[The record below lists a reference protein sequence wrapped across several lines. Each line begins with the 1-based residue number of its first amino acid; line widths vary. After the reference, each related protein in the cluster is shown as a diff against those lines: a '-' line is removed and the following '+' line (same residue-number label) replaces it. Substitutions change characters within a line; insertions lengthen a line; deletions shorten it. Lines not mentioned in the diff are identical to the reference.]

1 MLTNTEDHTQS
12 LREMKS
18 SFESRACEWLGH
30 TIVTICTHA
39 IPGACRPRRI
49 GNHPYHSTG
58 SVETQR
64 RYEMIGCD
72 TLNPVGYCSSV
83 QRSVHSVWESNG
95 FLFWRTPNELLRNTQ
110 NEALGTSRSLISGIC
125 HLRTRDAARNQLATT
140 WRPQLRSTVTSV
152 EFKSS

>member
-64 RYEMIGCD
+64 RYKMIGCD

-83 QRSVHSVWESNG
+83 QRSVHSVWESN
-95 FLFWRTPNELLRNTQ
+95 LLLDVSAHFFDVTLTSCQIGPGSSRLHAEASGLSDVVFNDTFDPDAVCRN
-110 NEALGTSRSLISGIC
+110 
-125 HLRTRDAARNQLATT
+125 
-140 WRPQLRSTVTSV
+140 
-152 EFKSS
+152 